1 MKANSN
7 INILK
12 IFKNKGLKIDCS
24 SEYEVLRALN
34 A

>member
-7 INILK
+7 GNILK

-24 SEYEVLRALN
+24 SDNEAYRALH